1 MQTLS
6 TASYTPGGS
15 VAGTQVTNVVLCV
28 QRSIELLT
36 QNEVIFTPNPRLD
49 DTSMVTI
56 RLPSGG
62 ERYVLAGLA

>member
-1 MQTLS
+1 M
-6 TASYTPGGS
+6 
-15 VAGTQVTNVVLCV
+15 AGTQVTNVVLCE

-36 QNEVIFTPNPRLD
+36 QSEVILTPNPRLD